1 MAVLT
6 SIILFGTPLPVILMA
21 ILTIIYLFGIPLA
34 IMLMAKRWPIIE
46 KITPM
51 VILYIIG
58 LAAGNTIL
66 SSEVVNTLCTNI
78 SNVVVLMAIPLMLMG
93 CDFKMWSTKAVV
105 KTFLIGIVSV
115 LSVTI
120 AGYFLF
126 HPMAQNA
133 EISNIDYA
141 KISAVMTGIYIG
153 GIPNLAPV
161 SKAVDL
167 PQHLFLLVSGY
178 DLIVTG
184 FYLILIVFCGK
195 LIVRK
200 IFKINNLK
208 KEETTTDIKEEAV
221 STFKNK
227 KFKHII
233 LNRAVGIIVAF
244 LVVIVAYA
252 ISLII
257 PIENSTA
264 VIIIVLTT
272 VSLLL
277 SLTKPVKR
285 LEGTFDLGLYFV
297 YVFCLA
303 VATMVNIHDM
313 EFSKHLFI
321 LYYIAF
327 AVFGS
332 IIIQIILAKIF
343 KINGNLVLVSSIAL
357 INSPPFVPM
366 VAAVLND
373 KDIILPGIA
382 IGLLGYAVGNYLGIG
397 IFTMLTSF

>member
-1 MAVLT
+1 MTMMTV
-6 SIILFGTPLPVILMA
+6 
-21 ILTIIYLFGIPLA
+21 LTIIYLFGIPLA
-34 IMLMAKRWPIIE
+34 IMLMAKRWPIIQ
-46 KITPM
+46 KISPM

-58 LAAGNTIL
+58 LAAGNTFL
-66 SSEVVNTLCTNI
+66 AGDTVTKLCTNI
-78 SNVVVLMAIPLMLMG
+78 SNVVVLMSIPLMLMG
-93 CDFKMWSTKAVV
+93 CNFKMWSTKAVA
-105 KTFLIGIVSV
+105 KTFLVGVFSV
-115 LSVTI
+115 LCVTLI
-120 AGYFLF
+120 GFFLF
-126 HPMAQNA
+126 RTMAHNA
-133 EISNIDYA
+133 HISNTNYA

-153 GIPNLAPV
+153 GIPNLAPI
-161 SKAVDL
+161 SKAVGL
-167 PQHLFLLVSGY
+167 PQHLFLMVSGY

-184 FYLILIVFCGK
+184 LYLILIVFFGEP
-195 LIVRK
+195 IIRRV
-200 IFKINNLK
+200 FKINHVK
-208 KEETTTDIKEEAV
+208 TEEVETELPKDETSV
-221 STFKNK
+221 KNQK
-227 KFKHII
+227 LRHLI
-233 LNRAVGIIVAF
+233 LNRALGILTAF
-244 LVVIVAYA
+244 LVVAISYA
-252 ISLII
+252 LSLII
-257 PIENSTA
+257 PHQNSTA

-332 IIIQIILAKIF
+332 LALQIILAKIF
-343 KINGNLVLVSSIAL
+343 KINGDLVLVSSIAL

-366 VAAVLND
+366 VAAVLNN

-397 IFTMLTSF
+397 IFMLLS

>member
-1 MAVLT
+1 MTTMTV
-6 SIILFGTPLPVILMA
+6 
-21 ILTIIYLFGIPLA
+21 LTIIYLFGIPLA
-34 IMLMAKRWPIIE
+34 VMLMAKRWPIIQ
-46 KITPM
+46 KISPM

-58 LAAGNTIL
+58 LAAGNTFL
-66 SSEVVNTLCTNI
+66 SGDTVTNACTNI

-93 CDFKMWSTKAVV
+93 CNFKMWSTKAVV
-105 KTFLIGIVSV
+105 KTFLVGVFSV
-115 LSVTI
+115 LCVTI
-120 AGYFLF
+120 IGFFLF
-126 HPMAQNA
+126 RTMAHNA
-133 EISNIDYA
+133 HVSNTNYA

-161 SKAVDL
+161 SKAVGL
-167 PQHLFLLVSGY
+167 PQHLFLMVSGY

-184 FYLILIVFCGK
+184 LYLILIVFFGEP
-195 LIVRK
+195 LIRR
-200 IFKINNLK
+200 IFKINHIK
-208 KEETTTDIKEEAV
+208 TEEEIEVHEEETSV
-221 STFKNK
+221 KNK
-227 KFKHII
+227 KLRHLI
-233 LNRAVGIIVAF
+233 LNRALGILTAF
-244 LVVIVAYA
+244 FVVA
-252 ISLII
+252 ISYALSMII
-257 PIENSTA
+257 PLQNNTA

-272 VSLLL
+272 ISLLL
-277 SLTKPVKR
+277 SLTKPVKH

-321 LYYIAF
+321 FYYIAF

-332 IIIQIILAKIF
+332 LVLQIILAKLF
-343 KINGNLVLVSSIAL
+343 KINGDLVLVSSIAL

-366 VAAVLND
+366 VAAVLNN

-397 IFTMLTSF
+397 IFMLLS

>member
-1 MAVLT
+1 MTTMTV
-6 SIILFGTPLPVILMA
+6 
-21 ILTIIYLFGIPLA
+21 LTIIYLFGIPLA
-34 IMLMAKRWPIIE
+34 IMLMAKRWPIIQ
-46 KITPM
+46 KISPM

-58 LAAGNTIL
+58 LTAGNTFL
-66 SSEVVNTLCTNI
+66 SGDSVTSACTNI

-93 CDFKMWSTKAVV
+93 CNFKMWSTKAVV
-105 KTFLIGIVSV
+105 KTFLVGVFSV
-115 LSVTI
+115 LCVTI
-120 AGYFLF
+120 IGFFLF
-126 HPMAQNA
+126 RTMAHNA
-133 EISNIDYA
+133 HVSNTNYA

-161 SKAVDL
+161 SKAVGL
-167 PQHLFLLVSGY
+167 PQHLFLMVSGY

-184 FYLILIVFCGK
+184 LYLILIVFFGEP
-195 LIVRK
+195 LIRR
-200 IFKINNLK
+200 IFKINHIKTEEEIKLPEEETSVKNHNLK
-208 KEETTTDIKEEAV
+208 
-221 STFKNK
+221 
-227 KFKHII
+227 HLI
-233 LNRAVGIIVAF
+233 LNRALGILTAFFVVA
-244 LVVIVAYA
+244 ISYA
-252 ISLII
+252 LSLII
-257 PIENSTA
+257 PLQNNTA

-277 SLTKPVKR
+277 SLTKPVKH

-332 IIIQIILAKIF
+332 LALQIILAKLF
-343 KINGNLVLVSSIAL
+343 KINGDLVLVSSIAL

-366 VAAVLND
+366 VAAVLNN

-397 IFTMLTSF
+397 IFMLLS

>member
-1 MAVLT
+1 MTV
-6 SIILFGTPLPVILMA
+6 
-21 ILTIIYLFGIPLA
+21 LTIIYLFGIPLA
-34 IMLMAKRWPIIE
+34 VMLMAKRWPIIQ
-46 KITPM
+46 KISPM

-58 LAAGNTIL
+58 LAAGNTFL
-66 SSEVVNTLCTNI
+66 SGDTVTSVCTNI

-93 CDFKMWSTKAVV
+93 CNFKMWSTKAVA
-105 KTFLIGIVSV
+105 KTFLVGVFSV
-115 LSVTI
+115 LCVTI
-120 AGYFLF
+120 IGFFLF
-126 HPMAQNA
+126 RTMAHNA
-133 EISNIDYA
+133 HISNTNYA

-161 SKAVDL
+161 SKAVGL
-167 PQHLFLLVSGY
+167 PQHLFLMVSGY

-184 FYLILIVFCGK
+184 LYLILIVFFGEP
-195 LIVRK
+195 LIRR
-200 IFKINNLK
+200 IFKINHVKTEEEIKLPEKETSVKNQNLK
-208 KEETTTDIKEEAV
+208 
-221 STFKNK
+221 
-227 KFKHII
+227 HLI
-233 LNRAVGIIVAF
+233 LNRALGILTAFFVVA
-244 LVVIVAYA
+244 ISYA
-252 ISLII
+252 LSLII
-257 PIENSTA
+257 PLQNTTA

-277 SLTKPVKR
+277 SLTKPVKH

-332 IIIQIILAKIF
+332 LALQIILAKLF
-343 KINGNLVLVSSIAL
+343 KIHGDLVLVSSIAL

-366 VAAVLND
+366 VAAVLNN

-397 IFTMLTSF
+397 IFMLLS